1 MFHNF
6 HVLQS
11 DMVFGIVKAFSRIF
25 DAISSEKRCS
35 TLILFLLTYIGC
47 RTVEFFPP
55 AESWLVN
62 SYVRRGSCMQGGSP
76 MAKYHVGLNTSHWQ
90 GYKMVSVMPAKLS
103 KNVQLSQ
110 RNDWPEPATIARDR
124 SLQSTKES
132 AGFWLKT
139 ILFLGWSATHKFS
152 IIWPNKEQ
160 CCWHNVL
167 LLLLQSIKPYPRE
180 TVSFFSPPQNSLFAL
195 GPVNKCLLYHTGY
208 YEANEIS
215 WIASSMTHCSIGL
228 ST

>member
-76 MAKYHVGLNTSHWQ
+76 MTNHVGLNTSHWQ
-90 GYKMVSVMPAKLS
+90 GYKMASVMPAKLS
-103 KNVQLSQ
+103 KNAQLSH

-124 SLQSTKES
+124 SLQSTK
-132 AGFWLKT
+132 GK
-139 ILFLGWSATHKFS
+139 
-152 IIWPNKEQ
+152 
-160 CCWHNVL
+160 CRL
-167 LLLLQSIKPYPRE
+167 LIKNYF
-180 TVSFFSPPQNSLFAL
+180 VF
-195 GPVNKCLLYHTGY
+195 
-208 YEANEIS
+208 
-215 WIASSMTHCSIGL
+215 GL
-228 ST
+228 ICHA